1 MRSPRQRTVGA
12 NRLACVHRDYT
23 NERRKK
29 PRRVIRALARH
40 RGQAQPERGNE
51 RRRSVTKDPRR
62 RLAIVD
68 EDAATRAIVRK
79 TFSDAYEIDE
89 LGDEAALLSK
99 LKARPPAVLLLDCQL
114 QTLDAVQ
121 VMQQMAKIPE
131 LSRTVIIVLA
141 GPVACFDVEQGH
153 RLGAADV
160 IAKPLDPVD
169 LRARIEGEL
178 QRQQMVPNG
187 RQRIGTLLVLAGAI
201 TRDQL
206 DTCVAKQREHGGR
219 LGAILVREGLL
230 TEIELVQQLA
240 GQMNIGVVDLHE
252 EAPTATAVG
261 LLPRDFIMRHRVLP
275 LRVDETGS
283 LVLAMTDPLDVVSID
298 EVSLRIGKRVVR
310 VMCTESGFDEAV
322 TIYLSTRGKL
332 KVSDE
337 DEGVAP
343 EAALALDESVIAT
356 VDALISDAASMRA
369 SDIHIEPCEDLL
381 RVRCRIDGVLHE
393 LREYPLSLAPGVISR
408 LKIMGNLD
416 ISERRLPQDG
426 RTSFETSAGEEV
438 DLRLAS
444 IPSMHGE
451 NITIRLLKSSLV
463 IPTLDDLGLN
473 GLGRTRY
480 EASIRI
486 PEGGVIV
493 SGPTGSGKSTTLY
506 ATLELINTPDRKVY
520 TVEDPI
526 ERKIPGLVQTEMK
539 EAIGLTFA
547 RALRALVRADPDVI
561 MVGEVRDLETAK
573 MAADAALTGHLV
585 FTTVHANDASATL
598 YRLIEMGLPRYV
610 VTAAFR
616 CVAAQRLVR
625 RLCTHC
631 RREETLT
638 AKKWE
643 DLGLG
648 AAPAAEI
655 PIWSPV
661 GCGRCFNTGYLGR
674 VGLFEVLTVDDA
686 LREIIT
692 GGGAVTDMRRAAA
705 EAGVAGIRDDGVAK
719 VLAGTTSYLEL
730 VRVTA

>member
-1 MRSPRQRTVGA
+1 MVES
-12 NRLACVHRDYT
+12 
-23 NERRKK
+23 
-29 PRRVIRALARH
+29 
-40 RGQAQPERGNE
+40 
-51 RRRSVTKDPRR
+51 PRR

-68 EDAATRAIVRK
+68 ADAGTRAIVREA
-79 TFSDAYEIDE
+79 FGDAYEVDE
-89 LGDEAALLSK
+89 IGDEAALLSK

-114 QTLDAVQ
+114 RVLDAAQ
-121 VMQQMAKIPE
+121 VLRQIAKAPE
-131 LSRTVIIVLA
+131 LSRTVTLVLA
-141 GPVACFDVEQGH
+141 GPAGCFDFEEGH

-160 IAKPLDPVD
+160 VAKPFDPVD
-169 LRARIEGEL
+169 LRARIEGAL
-178 QRQQMVPNG
+178 RRQQTAPLG
-187 RQRIGTLLVLAGAI
+187 RQRIGTLLLRAGAI
-201 TRDQL
+201 TQDQL
-206 DTCVAKQREHGGR
+206 DTCIAEQREHGGR
-219 LGAILVREGLL
+219 LGAIFVHEGLL
-230 TEIELVQQLA
+230 TEMELVQALA
-240 GQMNIGVVDLHE
+240 GQMSIGVADLHL
-252 EAPTATAVG
+252 EAPTAVAVG

-275 LRVDETGS
+275 LRVELKGD
-283 LVLAMTDPLDVVSID
+283 LVLAMTDPLDVVTID
-298 EVSLRIGKRVVR
+298 EVSLRTGKRVVR

-332 KVSDE
+332 RNGESD
-337 DEGVAP
+337 GSAP
-343 EAALALDESVIAT
+343 EPDTGPPIDESVIAT

-393 LREYPLSLAPGVISR
+393 LREYPLGLAPGVISR
-408 LKIMGNLD
+408 LKIMGNMD

-426 RTSFETSAGEEV
+426 RTSFETSAGEQV

-444 IPSMHGE
+444 IPSMYGE
-451 NITIRLLKSSLV
+451 NIAIRLLETSPV
-463 IPTLDDLGLN
+463 IPTLDDLGLL
-473 GLGRTRY
+473 GLSRERY
-480 EASIRI
+480 EASVRI

-506 ATLELINTPDRKVY
+506 ATLELINTPDRKIY

-539 EAIGLTFA
+539 EAIGLTFE

-610 VTAAFR
+610 VAAAFR

-631 RREETLT
+631 AREDRLT
-638 AKKWE
+638 AKRWE

-648 AAPAAEI
+648 AAPSAEI
-655 PIWSPV
+655 TIWSPV

-674 VGLFEVLTVDDA
+674 VGLYEVLTVDDA

-692 GGGAVTDMRRAAA
+692 GGGSVADMRRAGA
-705 EAGVAGIRDDGVAK
+705 EAGVADIRQDGIGK

-730 VRVTA
+730 VRVTT

>member
-1 MRSPRQRTVGA
+1 VAES
-12 NRLACVHRDYT
+12 
-23 NERRKK
+23 
-29 PRRVIRALARH
+29 
-40 RGQAQPERGNE
+40 
-51 RRRSVTKDPRR
+51 PRR

-68 EDAATRAIVRK
+68 ADAGTRAIVRDA
-79 TFSDAYEIDE
+79 FSDAYEVYE
-89 LGDEAALLSK
+89 VGDDAALLSK

-114 QTLDAVQ
+114 RTLNAVQ
-121 VMQQMAKIPE
+121 VLRQIAKLPE
-131 LSRTVIIVLA
+131 LSRTLTFVLA
-141 GPVACFDVEQGH
+141 GPVGCFDFEEGH
-153 RLGAADV
+153 RLGATDV
-160 IAKPLDPVD
+160 VAKPLDPVD
-169 LRARIEGEL
+169 LRARIEGAL
-178 QRQQMVPNG
+178 QRQKTAPLG
-187 RQRIGTLLVLAGAI
+187 RQRIGTLLLRAGAI
-201 TRDQL
+201 TQEQL
-206 DTCVAKQREHGGR
+206 DTSIAEQREHGGR
-219 LGAILVREGLL
+219 LGAILVREGML
-230 TEIELVQQLA
+230 TEMQLVQELA
-240 GQMNIGVVDLHE
+240 GQMNIGVADLHL
-252 EAPTATAVG
+252 EAPTTMAIG

-275 LRVDETGS
+275 LRVELKGD
-283 LVLAMTDPLDVVSID
+283 LVLAMTDPLDVVTID
-298 EVSLRIGKRVVR
+298 EVSLRTGKRVVR

-332 KVSDE
+332 RGGEGDGAPSESDI
-337 DEGVAP
+337 AP
-343 EAALALDESVIAT
+343 AIDESVIAT

-381 RVRCRIDGVLHE
+381 RVRCRIDGVLHG
-393 LREYPLSLAPGVISR
+393 LREYPLSLAPGVMSR
-408 LKIMGNLD
+408 LKIMGNMD

-426 RTSFETSAGEEV
+426 RTSFETSAGEQV

-444 IPSMHGE
+444 IPSMYGE
-451 NITIRLLKSSLV
+451 NIAIRLLETSPV
-463 IPTLDDLGLN
+463 IPTLDDLGLF
-473 GLGRTRY
+473 GLSRERY
-480 EASIRI
+480 EASARI

-506 ATLELINTPDRKVY
+506 ATLELINTPDRKIY

-585 FTTVHANDASATL
+585 FTTVHANDAAATL

-610 VTAAFR
+610 VAAAFR

-631 RREETLT
+631 RREDTLT
-638 AKKWE
+638 AKQWE
-643 DLGLG
+643 ELGLG
-648 AAPAAEI
+648 TTPAAEI
-655 PIWSPV
+655 PVWSPV

-674 VGLFEVLTVDDA
+674 VGLYEVLTVDDV

-692 GGGAVTDMRRAAA
+692 GGGAMADMRRAGV
-705 EAGVAGIRDDGVAK
+705 EAGVESIRQDGVAK

-730 VRVTA
+730 VRVTT